1 MRYWIG
7 TWGVKEGFLGEMSF
21 ALRLMSD
28 LGRQEGWER
37 LADKAQ
43 GMQEAQR

>member
-1 MRYWIG
+1 M
-7 TWGVKEGFLGEMSF
+7 KEGFLGEMSF

-37 LADKAQ
+37 LADKTQ
-43 GMQEAQR
+43 GMQEAQK